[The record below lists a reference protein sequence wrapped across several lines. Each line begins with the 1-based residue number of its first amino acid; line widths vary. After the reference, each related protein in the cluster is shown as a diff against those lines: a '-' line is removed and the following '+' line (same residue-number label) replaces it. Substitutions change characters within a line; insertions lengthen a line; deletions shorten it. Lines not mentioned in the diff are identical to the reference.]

1 MKIGSF
7 NIENK
12 LMLAPMAGVTDLAFR
27 IICKE
32 MGVGLTVTEM
42 VSAKGMYYND
52 RKTDSLT
59 EIDPRERPV
68 SLQIFGSE
76 PDIMEHVVKN
86 KLNGREN
93 IDIIDINMGCP
104 APKIVKNGDG
114 SALMKDPMLAERVI
128 RSVAGASNKPVTVKI
143 RKGWDEK
150 SVNGVQIAKLAEAS
164 GAAAIT
170 VHARTRDM
178 FYSGKADW
186 DYIGKVKEAV
196 DIPVIGNGDIFT
208 PQDALDMMDR
218 TGCDGVAIGRG
229 AMGNP
234 WIFRQIN
241 QLLDGREAEVP
252 SPQEILETGIRHMNM
267 VCDIKGERIG
277 VREMRKQ
284 LAWYIKGMR
293 NSNEIK
299 NRINTMVDKMEI
311 EMLLRDYMEHLLQEH
326 NSHSGL

>member
-1 MKIGSF
+1 MKIGNF

-68 SLQIFGSE
+68 ALQIFGSE
-76 PDIMEHVVKN
+76 PEIMENVVTN
-86 KLNGREN
+86 KLNGRQD

-114 SALMKDPMLAERVI
+114 SALMKDPRLAERVI
-128 RSVAGASNKPVTVKI
+128 RGVAGASNKPVTVKI
-143 RKGWDEK
+143 RKGWDEN
-150 SVNGVQIAKLAEAS
+150 SVNGVEIAKIAEAS

-241 QLLDGREAEVP
+241 QLINGEKPEGP
-252 SPQEILETGIRHMNM
+252 STQEILETSIRHMNM

-299 NRINTMVDKMEI
+299 NKINTMVDKDSI
-311 EMLLRDYMEHLLQEH
+311 VKLLVEYTEHLLQEH
-326 NSHSGL
+326 NTHSGL

>member
-1 MKIGSF
+1 MKIGRF
-7 NIENK
+7 NIDSR
-12 LMLAPMAGVTDLAFR
+12 LMLAPMAGVTDMAFR
-27 IICKE
+27 LICRE
-32 MGVGLTVTEM
+32 LGVGLTVTEM

-52 RKTDSLT
+52 RKTDTLT
-59 EIDPRERPV
+59 AIDSRERPV
-68 SLQIFGSE
+68 ALQIFGSD
-76 PDIMEHVVKN
+76 PKIMGHVVRE
-86 KLNGREN
+86 KLNNRDD

-114 SALMKDPMLAERVI
+114 SALMKDPELAEEVI
-128 RSVAGASNKPVTVKI
+128 KAVARASNKPVTVKI
-143 RKGWDEK
+143 RKGWDG
-150 SVNGVQIAKLAEAS
+150 SSLNGVEIAKIAESS

-186 DYIGKVKEAV
+186 DYIGDVKNAV
-196 DIPVIGNGDIFT
+196 HIPVIGNGDIFKA
-208 PQDALDMMDR
+208 QDALQMIEW

-234 WIFRQIN
+234 WIFSQIN
-241 QLLDGREAEVP
+241 QLLEGKEAETPTPREVLQM
-252 SPQEILETGIRHMNM
+252 SIRHLDM
-267 VCDIKGERIG
+267 VCELKGDRIG

-299 NRINTMVDKMEI
+299 NQINTMEDKNEI
-311 EMLLRDYMEHLLQEH
+311 KALLEKYIQHLTQT
-326 NSHSGL
+326 